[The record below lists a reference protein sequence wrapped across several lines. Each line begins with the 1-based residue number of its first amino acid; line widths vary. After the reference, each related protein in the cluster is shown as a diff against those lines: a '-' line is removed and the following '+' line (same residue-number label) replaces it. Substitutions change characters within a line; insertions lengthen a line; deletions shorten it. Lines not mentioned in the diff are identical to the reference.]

1 MIGRIVEL
9 TFTVD
14 RKQRLTLEIEGD
26 VRGLYD
32 QLHEEPKLDI
42 EIKKHRQKRSLN
54 ANAYF
59 HVLVNKIARKVGSS
73 DDAIK
78 KDLIINYG
86 TVARDKHGLTVGF
99 KLPRSVDVD
108 SIYPYTRCYDQRLEG
123 NTLFCC
129 YLVYKGTHQ
138 MDTAEMAKLIDG
150 AIQEAKELGIE
161 TDTPAQ
167 LARYKETWE
176 KKGE

>member
-1 MIGRIVEL
+1 MKGRIIDL
-9 TFTVD
+9 SFGIN
-14 RKQRLTLEIEGD
+14 RKQRLTLEMD
-26 VRGLYD
+26 DDARALFD
-32 QLHEEPKLDI
+32 QLHEEPLLSI
-42 EIKKHRQKRSLN
+42 EIKKYRKKRSLN

-73 DDAIK
+73 DEAIK

-86 TVARDKHGLTVGF
+86 TVAKDKNGLTVGF

-108 SIYPYTRCYDQRLEG
+108 SIYPYTRCFDKRLEG
-123 NTLFCC
+123 NTMFYC

-150 AIQEAKELGIE
+150 TIQEAKELGIE

-167 LARYKETWE
+167 LARFKELW
-176 KKGE
+176 KQKGE

>member
-1 MIGRIVEL
+1 MIGRIVDL
-9 TFTVD
+9 SFGMN
-14 RKQRLTLEIEGD
+14 RKQRLTLEMD
-26 VRGLYD
+26 SDCRALFD
-32 QLHEEPKLDI
+32 QLHDEEKLTI
-42 EIKKHRQKRSLN
+42 EIKKYRKKRSLN

-78 KDLIINYG
+78 KNLIINYG
-86 TVARDKHGLTVGF
+86 TVAKDKHGLTVGF